1 MVGGRNPFRHHP
13 PGFERFNHNIDPHA
27 GRSVAGRKLRLVAGL
42 AKVGTKSVTTKLFCG
57 PNIIRLPLIFT
68 YMDTLAIFV
77 TRQAGGLNFSLR
89 PWVRRQLHDLFPEAT
104 VLPNIFVGHTL
115 QQTEATLLAHL
126 PKHIVPALTGLT
138 DAQLAEI
145 QQVDFIDTS
154 NGQSLG
160 EYIPRH
166 VAA

>member
-1 MVGGRNPFRHHP
+1 MISRRNAPRHHP
-13 PGFERFNHNIDPHA
+13 PGFQRVNHSIHPEA
-27 GRSVAGRKLRLVAGL
+27 GRRVAGL
-42 AKVGTKSVTTKLFCG
+42 AKVGTKSVTAKLFFG
-57 PNIIRLPLIFT
+57 LKIICLPLIFT